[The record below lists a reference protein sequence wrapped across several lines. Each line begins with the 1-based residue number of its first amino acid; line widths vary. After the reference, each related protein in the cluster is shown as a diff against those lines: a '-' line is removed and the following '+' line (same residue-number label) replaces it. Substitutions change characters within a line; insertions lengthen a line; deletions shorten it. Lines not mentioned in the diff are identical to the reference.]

1 MFICLECEH
10 IFNENEVATWEEDR
24 GEFWGVSCS
33 ESMSGCPKCG
43 GDYVKAHRCD
53 CCDEWITN
61 SYIKTE
67 NGKRYCENC
76 YVVMDL
82 EDEE

>member
-10 IFNENEVATWEEDR
+10 VFDENEVVYWEEDR

-33 ESMSGCPKCG
+33 EPMSGCPHCG
-43 GDYVKAHRCD
+43 GGYVKTYECD
-53 CCDEWITN
+53 CCHNWISG
-61 SYIKTE
+61 SYIKTDD
-67 NGKRYCENC
+67 GKRYCENC

-82 EDEE
+82 EEEE